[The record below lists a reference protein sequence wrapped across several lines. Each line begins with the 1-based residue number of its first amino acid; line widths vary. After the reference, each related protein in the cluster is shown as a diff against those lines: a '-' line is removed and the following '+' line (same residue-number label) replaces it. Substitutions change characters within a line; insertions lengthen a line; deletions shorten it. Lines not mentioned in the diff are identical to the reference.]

1 MTKNIKDDFWD
12 TNLEDL
18 PNTLTPKISRV
29 DALRKLIFGE
39 ISTTMSPTNQ
49 QGVIYNPGILSL
61 RRLAYNQVKWIIHH
75 DLRVP
80 YSYTDI
86 S

>member
-61 RRLAYNQVKWIIHH
+61 RRLAYNQVK
-75 DLRVP
+75 
-80 YSYTDI
+80 
-86 S
+86 